1 MATVILHI
9 DEQRELPE
17 GVAETLCGEGYSLV
31 QTSDPEEAIK
41 LLDERKPALVLMELE
56 FRCCDGPDLIAG
68 IRSRERGDVPVLVL
82 TRAPR
87 QSALHGEAISLG
99 AVDFLSKPA
108 SSSELLSAI
117 REAAPLPPTVE
128 AQAAPRQSPK
138 SESAGSSFDAEPL
151 FEVLARLHRRGASGV
166 LLATSGKAQMA
177 IQLRNGSVVA
187 IESKRRR
194 ASRDETLDKSES
206 EVALAIARRAEAEIF
221 DAFRW
226 TEGSSRFAEKR
237 RLKPDSMLEIS
248 RDTGS
253 LLLAGVLEAS
263 SPERARDWLRKRA
276 TLYICSSAEDLELS
290 DTAELS
296 PEQVQA
302 LTELGGEDTLRD
314 LIDSERFDER
324 LLYGLFVANW
334 IELHTEPLLT
344 LTMVELAP
352 KDELE
357 IELDEPLGLDFGK
370 KFDEE
375 FDETLRGELGDGLSE
390 EAVVTSPS
398 ITPPADEPIE
408 EAVVTSPSITLP
420 ADEPIEEAVVT
431 SPLITLPADEPIE
444 EAVVTGPS
452 ITLPADEPIEEA
464 VVTSPS
470 ITLPADELTL
480 PLVRVDPARPVVKKA
495 RALPPVRVRPASMPA
510 ETPRVEIPTAEKI
523 AEECLGDL
531 TAQVMAGDDFAALGL
546 PLSATD
552 QDVQT
557 AYEQLLTQI
566 PGAEQMGA
574 NDELCDQAERIRKRI
589 YAAYVHL
596 KDSEDRRAHVE
607 LREEKRRGEEE
618 RSRAEQSLEAERWF
632 RKGEDLLKLKKY
644 EKAGEAFGMASHFD
658 PEEGDYLSHLGWAL
672 YLANPGDEVVQREA
686 MEHIARGIKRSPSR
700 ERSYVYLGRIVQ
712 AKGDLKTA
720 RKIFKRALTMN
731 PDCGAASQAL
741 RLLELQEEQN
751 KGLLSRLLKR

>member
-1 MATVILHI
+1 
-9 DEQRELPE
+9 
-17 GVAETLCGEGYSLV
+17 
-31 QTSDPEEAIK
+31 
-41 LLDERKPALVLMELE
+41 
-56 FRCCDGPDLIAG
+56 
-68 IRSRERGDVPVLVL
+68 
-82 TRAPR
+82 
-87 QSALHGEAISLG
+87 
-99 AVDFLSKPA
+99 
-108 SSSELLSAI
+108 
-117 REAAPLPPTVE
+117 
-128 AQAAPRQSPK
+128 
-138 SESAGSSFDAEPL
+138 
-151 FEVLARLHRRGASGV
+151 
-166 LLATSGKAQMA
+166 MA

-194 ASRDETLDKSES
+194 ASTDETLDKSDG
-206 EVALAIARRAEAEIF
+206 EVVLAIARRAEAELF

-357 IELDEPLGLDFGK
+357 IELDEPLGLEFGK

-375 FDETLRGELGDGLSE
+375 FDETLGGELGDGLYE
-390 EAVVTSPS
+390 EAM
-398 ITPPADEPIE
+398 
-408 EAVVTSPSITLP
+408 
-420 ADEPIEEAVVT
+420 
-431 SPLITLPADEPIE
+431 
-444 EAVVTGPS
+444 VTGPS
-452 ITLPADEPIEEA
+452 L
-464 VVTSPS
+464 
-470 ITLPADELTL
+470 TLPADELTL

-495 RALPPVRVRPASMPA
+495 RALPPARVRPASTLA
-510 ETPRVEIPTAEKI
+510 ETPRVEIPTVEKI

-658 PEEGDYLSHLGWAL
+658 PDEGDYLSHLGWAL

>member
-117 REAAPLPPTVE
+117 REAAPLPPKVE
-128 AQAAPRQSPK
+128 GQAAPCQSPK
-138 SESAGSSFDAEPL
+138 SESAGGSFDAEPL

-334 IELHTEPLLT
+334 IELHTQPLLT

-357 IELDEPLGLDFGK
+357 IELDEPLGLEFGK

-398 ITPPADEPIE
+398 ITP
-408 EAVVTSPSITLP
+408 
-420 ADEPIEEAVVT
+420 
-431 SPLITLPADEPIE
+431 
-444 EAVVTGPS
+444 
-452 ITLPADEPIEEA
+452 PADEPIEEA